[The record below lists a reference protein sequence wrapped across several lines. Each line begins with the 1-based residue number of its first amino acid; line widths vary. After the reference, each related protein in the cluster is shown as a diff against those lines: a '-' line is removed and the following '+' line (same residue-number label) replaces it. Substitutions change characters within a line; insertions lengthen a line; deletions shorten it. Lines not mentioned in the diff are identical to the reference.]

1 MKKQTSFRAK
11 LQHNIFKSIILLIL
25 IAIVAFAGSLFI
37 YSYSLNQRKAD
48 LFSES
53 LSSLFTKTYH
63 DYAKYLYSANN
74 TLDYQAV
81 LDGTKKEQDIV
92 YNFYQMTSEFEIKAD
107 LILLNSDR
115 QPVLSTLPAD
125 AFNKHFM
132 SFLGIVIDKALPEE
146 IVSAVYSRGETYSRF
161 LMCYPIMENTEIS
174 GYLFILMDGADW
186 NYAITREQ
194 VDGVIT
200 DRFGNIIACSQKSF
214 IQNYN
219 RFKLDSSLTHY
230 TNNGREY
237 IVNHRYL
244 KAYDITI
251 FTFSGLENQLEQLWI
266 GILIILLLGIT
277 LFLIAKRFANQIA
290 KSNTVAINQ
299 LISEIDK
306 IKSDVH
312 HHVKL
317 EGEDE
322 FILIAENIN
331 SMVDEIN
338 ALHVKNSEL
347 ADIRRQSEIKQ
358 LEAQFNPHFLY
369 NTLDTIRYSILMDQR
384 IASDL
389 IIQMTALLRYSIN
402 NDLDQVYF
410 SEDLKYTYMFLKI
423 QKYRFN
429 DRFEYEI
436 NVDDSCGEVVVPKL
450 LLQPILENS
459 IKYGF
464 AHAKKLLITIHG
476 SVDEDGMLLV
486 VEDNGA
492 GMSPAEVQAL
502 NQRLRSDKNETTHY
516 GLFNIA
522 RRLYL
527 SYGEK
532 STLIVESEVGKYTRV
547 SLRIQ
552 IRGDDHNV

>member
-1 MKKQTSFRAK
+1 
-11 LQHNIFKSIILLIL
+11 
-25 IAIVAFAGSLFI
+25 
-37 YSYSLNQRKAD
+37 
-48 LFSES
+48 
-53 LSSLFTKTYH
+53 
-63 DYAKYLYSANN
+63 
-74 TLDYQAV
+74 
-81 LDGTKKEQDIV
+81 
-92 YNFYQMTSEFEIKAD
+92 
-107 LILLNSDR
+107 
-115 QPVLSTLPAD
+115 
-125 AFNKHFM
+125 
-132 SFLGIVIDKALPEE
+132 
-146 IVSAVYSRGETYSRF
+146 
-161 LMCYPIMENTEIS
+161 
-174 GYLFILMDGADW
+174 
-186 NYAITREQ
+186 
-194 VDGVIT
+194 
-200 DRFGNIIACSQKSF
+200 
-214 IQNYN
+214 
-219 RFKLDSSLTHY
+219 
-230 TNNGREY
+230 
-237 IVNHRYL
+237 
-244 KAYDITI
+244 
-251 FTFSGLENQLEQLWI
+251 
-266 GILIILLLGIT
+266 
-277 LFLIAKRFANQIA
+277 
-290 KSNTVAINQ
+290 
-299 LISEIDK
+299 
-306 IKSDVH
+306 
-312 HHVKL
+312 
-317 EGEDE
+317 
-322 FILIAENIN
+322 
-331 SMVDEIN
+331 MVDEIN

-492 GMSPAEVQAL
+492 GMSPVEVQAL

-532 STLIVESEVGKYTRV
+532 STLVVESEVGKYTRV